1 MKDIKFN
8 YGSMYDK
15 GGQQMKVVTL
25 ERIDIHTIS
34 KDKNKQPWC
43 QVFSTGYRV
52 TNDNIDW

>member
-25 ERIDIHTIS
+25 ESIDIHTIS
-34 KDKNKQPWC
+34 KDKNKQPC
-43 QVFSTGYRV
+43 KGPEYEKQRPA
-52 TNDNIDW
+52 